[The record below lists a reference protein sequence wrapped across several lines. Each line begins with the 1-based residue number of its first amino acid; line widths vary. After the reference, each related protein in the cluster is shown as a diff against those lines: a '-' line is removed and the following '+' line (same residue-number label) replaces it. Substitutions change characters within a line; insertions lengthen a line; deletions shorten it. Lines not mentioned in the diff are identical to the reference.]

1 MVAAFVVA
9 SFIKHLWIQL
19 LVKITKALVKEILKN
34 VVTTIHVLLE
44 IKLVKIAQNYLS
56 IYGN

>member
-1 MVAAFVVA
+1 M
-9 SFIKHLWIQL
+9 WIQL